1 MLMADMR
8 HMSSAKAT
16 DMAAAKTAAKATD
29 VTSTEAATH
38 VTATEA
44 AAHVSAAEAAAH
56 VTATKAATHMAA
68 TAATT
73 AAACLCTGGEKAAG
87 HYSGC
92 QDLHYSSSHETL
104 SHETL
109 LCDGRG
115 FRHGPGQALACPS
128 WVTTSV
134 TIGQRW
140 ECLRVVS
147 IKFFIQPLKFERRTR
162 FDRANARIKW
172 RPLNSFLVERS
183 VSGSNIYATAAL

>member
-1 MLMADMR
+1 MLSCAEMLMADMR

-29 VTSTEAATH
+29 VTSTEAATK
-38 VTATEA
+38 A
-44 AAHVSAAEAAAH
+44 AAHVTAAEAAAH

-73 AAACLCTGGEKAAG
+73 TAACLCTGGEKAAG

-115 FRHGPGQALACPS
+115 FRHGSA
-128 WVTTSV
+128 
-134 TIGQRW
+134 
-140 ECLRVVS
+140 
-147 IKFFIQPLKFERRTR
+147 
-162 FDRANARIKW
+162 
-172 RPLNSFLVERS
+172 
-183 VSGSNIYATAAL
+183 

>member
-29 VTSTEAATH
+29 VTSTEAATK
-38 VTATEA
+38 A
-44 AAHVSAAEAAAH
+44 AAHVSAAEAAPH
-56 VTATKAATHMAA
+56 VTATEAATHMAA
-68 TAATT
+68 TATATTPPRACAPVARRLPATT
-73 AAACLCTGGEKAAG
+73 AVARIFITRPLMKLSLMKLSFAMGGGSA
-87 HYSGC
+87 
-92 QDLHYSSSHETL
+92 T
-104 SHETL
+104 
-109 LCDGRG
+109 
-115 FRHGPGQALACPS
+115 GPGQALACPS

-140 ECLRVVS
+140 ECLGVVS
-147 IKFFIQPLKFERRTR
+147 IKFFVQPLKFERRTR

-172 RPLNSFLVERS
+172 RVLNSFLVERS